1 MSSKFQTNIINQ
13 YKSTGHIVLNVIKLS
28 ENGYPDLIAL
38 KDGTATFIECKEY
51 NDTLKPLQ
59 EFRIDELRKQGFK
72 AFCIQDKKGI
82 IYGDNS

>member
-1 MSSKFQTNIINQ
+1 MSSRFQAKIINE
-13 YKSTGHIVLNVIKLS
+13 YKSNGYKVLKVIKLS

-38 KDGTATFIECKEY
+38 KNGEAIFIECKEY

-59 EFRIDELRKQGFK
+59 EHRIDELIEDGFK

-82 IYGDNS
+82 IYGNNS